1 MTSPLRISFEVACPA
16 EHAFAVWTSR
26 IGTWWPPDHTV
37 SGEADLTV
45 VLEGVVGGRIFERTS
60 EGVEHDWGTVTI
72 WEPPATLG
80 YSWHLGRD
88 PEDATDVEV
97 HFVAQDEATTRIEI
111 EHRGWERLG
120 ESALAWRD
128 RNRIGWET
136 MLPHLVAAI
145 EEGDN

>member
-1 MTSPLRISFEVACPA
+1 MISPLRISFEVACPA

-26 IGTWWPPDHTV
+26 IGTWWPRDHTV
-37 SGEADLTV
+37 TGEADLTV
-45 VLEGVVGGRIFERTS
+45 VLEGEVGGRIFERTS
-60 EGVEHDWGTVTI
+60 GGVEHDWGAVTI
-72 WEPPATLG
+72 WDPPATLG

-88 PEDATDVEV
+88 RDDATDVEV
-97 HFVAQDEATTRIEI
+97 RFVAEGEATTRIEI

-120 ESALAWRD
+120 ESATVWRD

-145 EEGDN
+145 ERGEI